1 MDQLQIYKGSAHEY
15 ESERNMRVFKFG
27 GASVKD
33 ANGIRNMTKIIQST
47 QPEPLFIVISAIGK
61 TTNALEAILKEYY
74 SKTGRAEVL
83 IEELKHAHF
92 TIARDLLPAENPVFN
107 HLEDLFAELYWA
119 IEEEQIKAFDYE
131 YDQIVSIG
139 EMLSTRIV
147 AAFLMDQNIP
157 VTWIDARDL
166 IRTDDTFREGNVD
179 WEITEDQ
186 IKSAI
191 SNQTGTQLFLTQGFI
206 GGTSENFTTTLG
218 REGSD
223 YTAAIL
229 AHAIDATE
237 VVIWKDVP
245 GVLNA
250 NPAEF
255 PEAVLIHELSFYDAI
270 ELSYYGATVIHPKTI
285 KPLQNKNIPLFVKSF
300 LNPEQPGTRIY
311 GDLVKQ
317 PIPTYIFKKEQ
328 LLLSIS
334 PRDFSFIVEENI
346 RDLFDEFTKLRVH
359 VNLMQNSALNF
370 SVCLSIDS
378 NKIESLI
385 DLLNRKFKVKYNQ
398 GCTLVTI
405 RNYTDELISRFT
417 QNKLILIE
425 QRSRQNVQLVIK

>member
-1 MDQLQIYKGSAHEY
+1 
-15 ESERNMRVFKFG
+15 
-27 GASVKD
+27 
-33 ANGIRNMTKIIQST
+33 
-47 QPEPLFIVISAIGK
+47 
-61 TTNALEAILKEYY
+61 
-74 SKTGRAEVL
+74 
-83 IEELKHAHF
+83 
-92 TIARDLLPAENPVFN
+92 
-107 HLEDLFAELYWA
+107 
-119 IEEEQIKAFDYE
+119 
-131 YDQIVSIG
+131 
-139 EMLSTRIV
+139 
-147 AAFLMDQNIP
+147 
-157 VTWIDARDL
+157 
-166 IRTDDTFREGNVD
+166 
-179 WEITEDQ
+179 
-186 IKSAI
+186 
-191 SNQTGTQLFLTQGFI
+191 
-206 GGTSENFTTTLG
+206 
-218 REGSD
+218 
-223 YTAAIL
+223 
-229 AHAIDATE
+229 
-237 VVIWKDVP
+237 
-245 GVLNA
+245 
-250 NPAEF
+250 
-255 PEAVLIHELSFYDAI
+255 
-270 ELSYYGATVIHPKTI
+270 
-285 KPLQNKNIPLFVKSF
+285 